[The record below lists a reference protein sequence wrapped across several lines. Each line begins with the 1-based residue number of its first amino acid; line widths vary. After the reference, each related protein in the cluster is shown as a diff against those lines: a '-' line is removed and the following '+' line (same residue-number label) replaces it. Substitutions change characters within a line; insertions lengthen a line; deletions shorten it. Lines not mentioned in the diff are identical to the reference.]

1 MKKTYVLKNK
11 GRFAIIVGLLTAVL
25 LVLIFA
31 GRAYSYK
38 APEYRTVSLKP
49 GDTLWELALKYNN
62 RGDIRSYI
70 YKVQQLNN
78 MESSDIKAGERIIIP
93 VEN

>member
-11 GRFAIIVGLLTAVL
+11 GRFAIIMGLLTAIL

-38 APEYRTVSLKP
+38 APEYRTVSLKQ
-49 GDTLWELALKYNN
+49 GDTLWELALKYNKE
-62 RGDIRSYI
+62 GDIRSYI
-70 YKVQQLNN
+70 YEVQQLNN
-78 MESSDIKAGERIIIP
+78 MESSDIKAGEKLIIP
-93 VEN
+93 IKN